1 MKDDDD
7 CREREL
13 SVDELELVTGTGAIL
28 PLTQYAG
35 QPIRLPR
42 NAHYGVCDDSV

>member
-1 MKDDDD
+1 MNDDD

-13 SVDELELVTGTGAIL
+13 SVDELELVSGTGAIL

-35 QPIRLPR
+35 QLLRPPR
-42 NAHYGVCDDSV
+42 NARYGVCDDSV

>member
-1 MKDDDD
+1 MNDDDD

-13 SVDELELVTGTGAIL
+13 SADELELVSGTGATL

-35 QPIRLPR
+35 QPFRRPGQP
-42 NAHYGVCDDSV
+42 HYGVCDDSV